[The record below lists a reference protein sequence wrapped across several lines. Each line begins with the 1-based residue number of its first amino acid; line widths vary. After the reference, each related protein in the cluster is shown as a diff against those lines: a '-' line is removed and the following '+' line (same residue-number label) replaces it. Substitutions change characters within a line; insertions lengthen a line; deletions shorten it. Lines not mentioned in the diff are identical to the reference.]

1 VCGVLTERTQVHK
14 REKLCSESI
23 LNVYIMVTNNVI
35 VAPVILLSEST
46 GKLDKFQMS
55 TKRPPSG

>member
-1 VCGVLTERTQVHK
+1 MLTEPIQVHK
-14 REKLCSESI
+14 REKLCFESI
-23 LNVYIMVTNNVI
+23 LNVYIIVTNNVM
-35 VAPVILLSEST
+35 VAPMILLSESN